1 MEPGSSGD
9 NQGQDKGQWVQ
20 TGTQEVPLEYEKKLV
35 GVRVAE
41 PGPGCPGGCGV
52 SFCAD
57 IPTRLDTFL
66 CNLIWVFLLHG
77 GIALHELSRA
87 LQPLT
92 LWDTVTHRNIPSGQR
107 ARRS

>member
-1 MEPGSSGD
+1 MRR
-9 NQGQDKGQWVQ
+9 N
-20 TGTQEVPLEYEKKLV
+20 LFL
-35 GVRVAE
+35 VRVAE

-77 GIALHELSRA
+77 GIALDELSRA

-92 LWDTVTHRNIPSGQR
+92 LWNSVIP
-107 ARRS
+107 

>member
-1 MEPGSSGD
+1 MRS
-9 NQGQDKGQWVQ
+9 N
-20 TGTQEVPLEYEKKLV
+20 LFL
-35 GVRVAE
+35 VRVAE

-77 GIALHELSRA
+77 GIALHELCRS
-87 LQPLT
+87 LP
-92 LWDTVTHRNIPSGQR
+92 IPDILGFCDKRQIKNWIKAEWMSNETC
-107 ARRS
+107 